1 VEALLSNWREKKDK
15 LAELVAWLV
24 QAERELRGVKKADPR
39 WVTLGSVKAA
49 KERLEQEIEQLEQG
63 QEAALTDRLAEEGPV
78 TLWLEDG
85 STRVLA
91 GSLRTAG
98 GVAPLLP
105 ADLLRVWRVAEVFGG
120 SVVLDGERAA
130 LRFGWRDQLEALKA
144 KPKEKKAK
152 KNAVIGDEASLF
164 GRD

>member
-1 VEALLSNWREKKDK
+1 MEALLSNWREKKDK
-15 LAELVAWLV
+15 LCELIAWLV

-39 WVTLGSVKAA
+39 WQTLGEVKAA
-49 KERLEQEIEQLEQG
+49 KERLEQEIEQLEQE

-78 TLWLEDG
+78 TLRLEDG
-85 STRVLA
+85 GQRVLSA
-91 GSLRTAG
+91 RADTAG
-98 GVAPLLP
+98 GT
-105 ADLLRVWRVAEVFGG
+105 ADLLPRDLLAVWRVAEVFGG

-144 KPKEKKAK
+144 KPKEKKVK
-152 KNAVIGDEASLF
+152 RNAVIGDEASLF

>member
-1 VEALLSNWREKKDK
+1 VEGLLSDWREKKDK
-15 LAELVAWLV
+15 LAALIAWLV

-39 WVTLGSVKAA
+39 RQTLGEVKAA
-49 KERLEQEIEQLEQG
+49 KERLEQEIEQLERE

-78 TLWLEDG
+78 TLRQEDG
-85 STRVLA
+85 SHRVLA
-91 GSLRTAG
+91 ATNRTAG
-98 GVAPLLP
+98 GAAGILP
-105 ADLLRVWRVAEVFGG
+105 GDVLRVWRVAEVFKG
-120 SVVLDGERAA
+120 SVVLDGERAE

-152 KNAVIGDEASLF
+152 RNAVIGDEASLF